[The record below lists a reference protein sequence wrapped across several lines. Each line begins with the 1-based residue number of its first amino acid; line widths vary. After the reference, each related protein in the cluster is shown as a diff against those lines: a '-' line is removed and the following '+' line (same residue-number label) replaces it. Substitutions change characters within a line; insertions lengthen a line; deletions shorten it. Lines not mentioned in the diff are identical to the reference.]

1 MGKSFFHSLFFMEKR
16 HNCLKVVAA
25 SHQFAPSLQKRR
37 VRVTVTRLF
46 HQDLAILS
54 FALGSL
60 PQGGGSKSAL
70 AKANRLF
77 ESSSKEK
84 YVRRSSRDDCDSSYG
99 LLVDRLFVFLF
110 RFNKLGT
117 GSNGMFYIIIS
128 LVFIG
133 IQLSATLSLT
143 TLHGRM
149 KGVSTTIRRGVP

>member
-77 ESSSKEK
+77 ESSSKENT
-84 YVRRSSRDDCDSSYG
+84 YAGRPGTIVIPLTVFWSTDSLSFSSAS
-99 LLVDRLFVFLF
+99 
-110 RFNKLGT
+110 
-117 GSNGMFYIIIS
+117 IS
-128 LVFIG
+128 WALEVM
-133 IQLSATLSLT
+133 AC
-143 TLHGRM
+143 
-149 KGVSTTIRRGVP
+149 ST

>member
-1 MGKSFFHSLFFMEKR
+1 MGKSFFTVSFYGEKTQL
-16 HNCLKVVAA
+16 LKGGCRIAPIRTKPSKKARQGHGYPSFPSRPCHTVLCSWVIA
-25 SHQFAPSLQKRR
+25 SGRR
-37 VRVTVTRLF
+37 KQIRL
-46 HQDLAILS
+46 
-54 FALGSL
+54 GK
-60 PQGGGSKSAL
+60 GESAL
-70 AKANRLF
+70 RVEFKG
-77 ESSSKEK
+77 K

-149 KGVSTTIRRGVP
+149 KVYLQQ

>member
-46 HQDLAILS
+46 HKTLPYCPLL
-54 FALGSL
+54 LGHCL
-60 PQGGGSKSAL
+60 RA
-70 AKANRLF
+70 AEANRLGKG
-77 ESSSKEK
+77 ESALRVEFKGK
-84 YVRRSSRDDCDSSYG
+84 IRTQVVRDDCDSSYG

-133 IQLSATLSLT
+133 I
-143 TLHGRM
+143 HF
-149 KGVSTTIRRGVP
+149 PPPCH